1 MGGVAGRAGCED
13 GPVVRELL
21 AGVGP
26 GALAEADVVLDLG
39 PQHPTTHG
47 GLQLALLLEDGDT
60 GPVVVRAEP
69 VVGFQHRGAEKL
81 YEVRDY
87 RQALVLA
94 DRHDWVSPFTSE
106 VGLALAVER
115 ALGLDL
121 PPRAAYL
128 RTALAELQ
136 RVAASLL
143 FLGGLRLDGDPDAVH
158 GLAEREAVLRVL
170 EEHTGGRVHP
180 MANAVGGLKQD
191 VPQGWPQRVREV
203 VDVVRRGLPT
213 LRALVDAADH
223 LRGVGV
229 LDPATAL
236 ARGATG
242 PVARASGVDVDLR
255 RDDPYLAYGA
265 LGVEVVLGSAGDA
278 WSRTD
283 VLLRQVAVSLDLV
296 QAALADLPGGP
307 VSVRLPKTVRA
318 PEGATYAWTES
329 TSGVSGWYLVSR
341 GAVTPWRLAMRTAS
355 SAHASL
361 LPALLPGTQLR
372 DVAAVLGTLF
382 LVVGDIDK

>member
-1 MGGVAGRAGCED
+1 MR
-13 GPVVRELL
+13 RELL

-26 GALAEADVVLDLG
+26 GALAEADLVLDLG

-47 GLQLALLLEDGDT
+47 GLQLALVLEDD
-60 GPVVVRAEP
+60 VVVRAEP

-81 YEVRDY
+81 FEVRDY

-94 DRHDWVSPFTSE
+94 DRHDWLSAFTSE
-106 VGLALAVER
+106 LGLALAVER
-115 ALGLDL
+115 ALGLEL
-121 PPRAAYL
+121 PPRAAVL
-128 RTALAELQ
+128 RVVLAELQ

-170 EEHTGGRVHP
+170 EEHTGGRIHP

-191 VPQGWPQRVREV
+191 VPAGWPQRVR
-203 VDVVRRGLPT
+203 DVVARVRAGLPA
-213 LRALVDAADH
+213 LRDLVDGADH

-229 LDPATAL
+229 LDPAA
-236 ARGATG
+236 AKAHGATG

-255 RDDPYLAYGA
+255 RDDPYLAYDR
-265 LGVEVVLGSAGDA
+265 LPLEVVTATAGDA

-283 VLLRQVAVSLDLV
+283 VLLRQLEPSLVLV
-296 QAALADLPGGP
+296 EAGLDDLPPGE

-318 PEGATYAWTES
+318 PEGTAHAWTES

-341 GAVTPWRLAMRTAS
+341 GGVTPWRLAMRTAS

-361 LPALLPGTQLR
+361 LPVLLPGTRLR
-372 DVAAVLGTLF
+372 DVASVLGTLF